1 MISVI
6 SLIFGF
12 GIIIGYVYNG
22 TNDCAVDNPQTENL
36 FVNQDQFTNEKIL
49 VKEALENVS
58 PKQIRAYLKKLTKE
72 PHIAG
77 HDRDEELTKW
87 IEESWTKM
95 GLDHVELAT
104 YDFYLNWPNSVS
116 ETKTNFF
123 GGDNNI

>member
-22 TNDCAVDNPQTENL
+22 TNDCAVDNPQTEKL
-36 FVNQDQFTNEKIL
+36 FVNQDQFTNEEIL

-116 ETKTNFF
+116 AKKN
-123 GGDNNI
+123 

>member
-1 MISVI
+1 MI
-6 SLIFGF
+6 SLIFGL

-22 TNDCAVDNPQTENL
+22 SNNDLPVYNPHTEKL
-36 FVNQDQFTNEKIL
+36 YVTQDQFSIEKNL
-49 VKEALENVS
+49 VKDALDNVS
-58 PKQIRAYLKKLTKE
+58 PKQIRAYLKKLTEE

-87 IEESWTKM
+87 IEESWIKM

-116 ETKTNFF
+116 AKKNPNFF
-123 GGDNNI
+123 WDINNIF